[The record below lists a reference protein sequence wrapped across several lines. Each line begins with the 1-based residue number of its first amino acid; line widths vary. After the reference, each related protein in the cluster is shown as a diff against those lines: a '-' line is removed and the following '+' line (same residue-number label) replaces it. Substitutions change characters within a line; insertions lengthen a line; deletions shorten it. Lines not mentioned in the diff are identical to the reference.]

1 MPPKTKKK
9 TKTKKKDVSSEEQE
23 RLALL
28 QKATFFAQEIDEEN
42 LLDEQ
47 FLQNAESI
55 KQFWEIEKKTR
66 EEKKHNLLAKEE
78 RLKELQDQHKIDL
91 GEYKNGIKEQLF
103 SNLDELSKNVTECLI
118 NYKCT
123 SNQQQHEIGQL
134 TDELREISHRINET
148 SASHEEFKKAMQHKC
163 SDETSDLRE
172 EASRRIASLAV
183 YSDKQ
188 FKSIR
193 EEHNTR
199 LKQEMKELE
208 TSNEVDIKA
217 IMEKNKEEVL
227 KMRKCDNATIN
238 ENLDKITQLKK
249 DVAELREKDRHD
261 RRVLNDLRNRKNNIA
276 IPLETNKK
284 ELQRLGSDLNTFQKQ
299 KQILDAQKQN
309 LRRAEKELNEVEW
322 DCEVLFQKLQALVK
336 DRDGWKKKCNESVYT
351 AQQRTNF
358 QNLLLERK
366 LSKLSMTGEKSTAAM
381 AEILQKANIR
391 LDTLDQSKVV
401 ITDVIREKND
411 QVEGLRQHL
420 KSLKE
425 AKTSMLA
432 KHRRLV
438 ERYTS
443 IATNNRDIK
452 AKIRDKVSLIMAT

>member
-1 MPPKTKKK
+1 
-9 TKTKKKDVSSEEQE
+9 
-23 RLALL
+23 
-28 QKATFFAQEIDEEN
+28 
-42 LLDEQ
+42 
-47 FLQNAESI
+47 
-55 KQFWEIEKKTR
+55 
-66 EEKKHNLLAKEE
+66 
-78 RLKELQDQHKIDL
+78 
-91 GEYKNGIKEQLF
+91 
-103 SNLDELSKNVTECLI
+103 
-118 NYKCT
+118 
-123 SNQQQHEIGQL
+123 
-134 TDELREISHRINET
+134 
-148 SASHEEFKKAMQHKC
+148 
-163 SDETSDLRE
+163 
-172 EASRRIASLAV
+172 
-183 YSDKQ
+183 
-188 FKSIR
+188 
-193 EEHNTR
+193 
-199 LKQEMKELE
+199 
-208 TSNEVDIKA
+208 
-217 IMEKNKEEVL
+217 
-227 KMRKCDNATIN
+227 
-238 ENLDKITQLKK
+238 
-249 DVAELREKDRHD
+249 
-261 RRVLNDLRNRKNNIA
+261 LRNKNNNIA

-299 KQILDAQKQN
+299 KQILDAQKQK

-336 DRDGWKKKCNESVYT
+336 DRDGWKKKYNESVYT